1 MVDHAYVT
9 AAEDISS
16 SSVFLNRKRDIGTFF
31 FNDGISPSARLGTGA
46 AIGTPAGEIIRQKTS
61 PGI

>member
-16 SSVFLNRKRDIGTFF
+16 SSVFFDRKRDIGTFF
-31 FNDGISPSARLGTGA
+31 FNDGITPSARLGTSSA
-46 AIGTPAGEIIRQKTS
+46 V
-61 PGI
+61 